1 VPGLW
6 RSRAAGALAAH
17 LAAPRPPALIRSAL
31 ILIAVVAAVLLLAGA
46 LLIYITRR
54 RPRHAARSRSRSP
67 T

>member
-31 ILIAVVAAVLLLAGA
+31 ILIAVAAVLLLAGA

-54 RPRHAARSRSRSP
+54 RPRHAARSRSP